1 MENIWNLSKIN
12 EVISLNIREVIKKLL
27 KNLYLLDENGI
38 LLYSKD
44 FTREELYDD
53 NLLIGFFTSIA
64 NFSRE
69 ALGTVVKNVNLGEN
83 NKLILVPHE
92 DERLLGAAIV
102 SSRDNNELVIKII
115 KEILQEFIDSYSP
128 DYDQEKIL
136 HEDMEKIIQDVLR
149 TKIIH
154 SPIIRN
160 VLSWLI
166 NVPLT
171 FLLIFVSIN
180 VTLLIYAAFNL
191 TQYFNW
197 DQLFSRFFLSLIL
210 ISTANIVILFLFP
223 NLLFGFLSTNR
234 NISVINSLLHL
245 GATVALFF
253 YSSEPAF
260 AYIVIGFLPLTLIFT
275 LFFLFIGIRFSSKR
289 FLKR

>member
-1 MENIWNLSKIN
+1 MI
-12 EVISLNIREVIKKLL
+12 
-27 KNLYLLDENGI
+27 KNLYILDESGI
-38 LLYSKD
+38 LLYSKE
-44 FTREELYDD
+44 FTREEQYDD

-69 ALGTVVKNVNLGEN
+69 ALGTAVKNVNLGEN

-102 SSRDNNELVIKII
+102 SSRDNNELVTKII

-128 DYDQEKIL
+128 DYDIEKIL
-136 HEDMEKIIQDVLR
+136 HEDMEKVIQDVLR
-149 TKIIH
+149 TKTIH
-154 SPIIRN
+154 SPFIRN
-160 VLSWLI
+160 FLAWII
-166 NVPLT
+166 NAPLT
-171 FLLIFVSIN
+171 VFLVYVSIY
-180 VTLLIYAAFNL
+180 VTLFIYAAFDL

-197 DQLFSRFFLSLIL
+197 TQLFSRFFPAMILLS
-210 ISTANIVILFLFP
+210 TVNIIILFLFP

-234 NISVINSLLHL
+234 NISIINSLIHL
-245 GATVALFF
+245 AGTIVLFF

-260 AYIVIGFLPLTLIFT
+260 AYIVLGFLPLTLIFV
-275 LFFLFIGIRFSSKR
+275 LFFLFIGLRSSSRR

>member
-1 MENIWNLSKIN
+1 MEQSMIKDSKNLMMDMRKIN
-12 EVISLNIREVIKKLL
+12 KMIEEWFDIPRVILRKLEEDVGIKFIEMYRIKNHSMCCGAGGGVRAGYPDFSLRTASLRCDEANAVGADILTTECPFCWR
-27 KNLYLLDENGI
+27 NLTDAND
-38 LLYSKD
+38 LY
-44 FTREELYDD
+44 
-53 NLLIGFFTSIA
+53 NH
-64 NFSRE
+64 
-69 ALGTVVKNVNLGEN
+69 GEN

-223 NLLFGFLSTNR
+223 N
-234 NISVINSLLHL
+234 
-245 GATVALFF
+245 
-253 YSSEPAF
+253 
-260 AYIVIGFLPLTLIFT
+260 
-275 LFFLFIGIRFSSKR
+275 
-289 FLKR
+289 